1 MTDPV
6 ELSIYIEASP
16 TTVFPFFTDSERMC
30 RWMGVTADI
39 DARPG
44 GAYRIDVTGRDVA
57 AGTIVEVVP
66 SERIV
71 FTWGWEGSAGMP
83 PGTSTIEVT
92 LAREGDGTLLRLR
105 HYDLPDD
112 GAAERHHEGWGHYLP
127 RLVIAAAGGDPG
139 VDDYVSS

>member
-1 MTDPV
+1 VTDPV

-30 RWMGVTADI
+30 RWMGVAADI

-44 GAYRIDVTGRDVA
+44 GALRIDVTGRDVA

-105 HYDLPDD
+105 HYDLRTTAPPSATTRA
-112 GAAERHHEGWGHYLP
+112 GVTISASRHRSRG
-127 RLVIAAAGGDPG
+127 RRSR